1 MARDAS
7 KDASETKN
15 RRGPEVGEDSSPRAK
30 SRGGSPF
37 AAAANPA
44 FAPRAAP
51 ETPSARSTTFLVG
64 AYAKYDRPYAWVRS
78 GPLAGQDDAAEQDL
92 PLDLECTKNWEE
104 GVYRAW
110 DVVEELV
117 FMRVFPAPANAF
129 EVNHFAL
136 KHVPRDDRYLLTG
149 ALVAFLRDVA
159 ADEGAAA
166 TRRRDGN
173 GNGNAFDAAVTRD
186 VEKLVRSHFADVPE
200 RLRRAYT

>member
-1 MARDAS
+1 MTRHVSAKR
-7 KDASETKN
+7 ET
-15 RRGPEVGEDSSPRAK
+15 RAPLDEDGSPRAK
-30 SRGGSPF
+30 SRAQSRGGSPF
-37 AAAANPA
+37 AAVADET
-44 FAPRAAP
+44 FAPGAP
-51 ETPSARSTTFLVG
+51 SKSDAQSHSTTFLVG

-166 TRRRDGN
+166 TRRRN
-173 GNGNAFDAAVTRD
+173 GNGNAFEAAVTRD

>member
-7 KDASETKN
+7 KNASETKN
-15 RRGPEVGEDSSPRAK
+15 RRGPEVGEDGSPRAK

-64 AYAKYDRPYAWVRS
+64 AYAKYQRPYAWIRAA
-78 GPLAGQDDAAEQDL
+78 PLAGGDDAAEQDS
-92 PLDLECTKNWEE
+92 PLDLECTQNWEE
-104 GVYRAW
+104 DHRAW

-117 FMRVFPAPANAF
+117 RMRVFPAPANAF
-129 EVNHFAL
+129 EVDHAEL
-136 KHVPRDDRYLLTG
+136 GRAPRDDRYLLTG

-166 TRRRDGN
+166 RRRRGDG
-173 GNGNAFDAAVTRD
+173 GGAFEAAVTRD
-186 VEKLVRSHFADVPE
+186 LEKLVRRHFADVPE
-200 RLRRAYT
+200 RLMGRA

>member
-1 MARDAS
+1 LD
-7 KDASETKN
+7 
-15 RRGPEVGEDSSPRAK
+15 EDGSPRAK
-30 SRGGSPF
+30 SRAQSRGGSPF
-37 AAAANPA
+37 AAVADET
-44 FAPRAAP
+44 FAPGAP
-51 ETPSARSTTFLVG
+51 SKSDAQSHSTTFLVG

-173 GNGNAFDAAVTRD
+173 GNAFEAAVTRD

-200 RLRRAYT
+200 RLRRSYT

>member
-7 KDASETKN
+7 KNASETKN
-15 RRGPEVGEDSSPRAK
+15 RRGPEVGEDGSPRAK

-51 ETPSARSTTFLVG
+51 ETPSTRSTTFLVG

-78 GPLAGQDDAAEQDL
+78 GALDSVADDAAEQDT
-92 PLDLECTKNWEE
+92 PLDLECTKRWEE
-104 GVYRAW
+104 GAHRAW

-117 FMRVFPAPANAF
+117 RMRVFPAPANAF
-129 EVNHFAL
+129 EVDHVAL
-136 KHVPRDDRYLLTG
+136 RNTPRDDRYLITG

-166 TRRRDGN
+166 AARRGES
-173 GNGNAFDAAVTRD
+173 GGLFDAAVTRD
-186 VEKLVRSHFADVPE
+186 LEKLVRRHFADVPE
-200 RLRRAYT
+200 RLTHA

>member
-1 MARDAS
+1 MMSICSATGVTMLFVMFDRPGIASRSDVFCWSSGWRKSRAATFFLTTLLRRRDAAAS
-7 KDASETKN
+7 SSSSSCDAE
-15 RRGPEVGEDSSPRAK
+15 RGHGEDGNDDGVA
-30 SRGGSPF
+30 
-37 AAAANPA
+37 
-44 FAPRAAP
+44 
-51 ETPSARSTTFLVG
+51 
-64 AYAKYDRPYAWVRS
+64 
-78 GPLAGQDDAAEQDL
+78 DDAAEQDL
-92 PLDLECTKNWEE
+92 PLDLECTKRWEE
-104 GVYRAW
+104 GAHRAW

-117 FMRVFPAPANAF
+117 RMRVFPAPANAF

-166 TRRRDGN
+166 TRKRN

-200 RLRRAYT
+200 RLRRSYT